1 MSALPSPDPVS
12 PYILLGMT
20 ATTGIVDAVSLLA
33 LGHVFTANMTGNVV
47 FLGFALAGAQGFS
60 IPRSST
66 ALIAFLLGAA
76 AGGRMATRMTSRPL
90 HYWTCGAFCIDGFLL
105 IGAGLAS
112 LALRSSPAVEDYIP
126 LLGVIGLT
134 ALAMGFR
141 NATTRKLGVPDLT
154 TTVLTLTI
162 TGLAADSSLAGGTNP
177 RWRRRVASVLL
188 MFGGAAVG
196 GVILKRSVA
205 AALCLCGIASVA
217 CALAAFERFPHPRG
231 GDSRSVPPAPESSR
245 T

>member
-12 PYILLGMT
+12 SYILLGMT

-33 LGHVFTANMTGNVV
+33 LGHVFTANMTGNVL
-47 FLGFALAGAQGFS
+47 F
-60 IPRSST
+60 
-66 ALIAFLLGAA
+66 
-76 AGGRMATRMTSRPL
+76 
-90 HYWTCGAFCIDGFLL
+90 
-105 IGAGLAS
+105 
-112 LALRSSPAVEDYIP
+112 
-126 LLGVIGLT
+126 LGVIGLT

-141 NATTRKLGVPDLT
+141 NATAPKLGLPDLT

-177 RWRRRVASVLL
+177 RRRRRVASVLL
-188 MFGGAAVG
+188 MFAGAAVG

-231 GDSRSVPPAPESSR
+231 DDSRSVPPASESSKI
-245 T
+245 

>member
-12 PYILLGMT
+12 SYILLGMT

-33 LGHVFTANMTGNVV
+33 LGHVFTANMTGNVL
-47 FLGFALAGAQGFS
+47 F
-60 IPRSST
+60 
-66 ALIAFLLGAA
+66 
-76 AGGRMATRMTSRPL
+76 
-90 HYWTCGAFCIDGFLL
+90 
-105 IGAGLAS
+105 
-112 LALRSSPAVEDYIP
+112 
-126 LLGVIGLT
+126 LGVIGLT

-141 NATTRKLGVPDLT
+141 NATAPKLGLPDLT

-188 MFGGAAVG
+188 MFAGAAVG

-231 GDSRSVPPAPESSR
+231 EDSRIVPPASESSKI
-245 T
+245 

>member
-1 MSALPSPDPVS
+1 MSALPSPEPVS

-60 IPRSST
+60 IPRSSM

-76 AGGRMATRMTSRPL
+76 AGGRLATRMTSRPL
-90 HYWTCGAFCIDGFLL
+90 HYWTSGAFCIDGFLL
-105 IGAGLAS
+105 IGAGLVS
-112 LALRSSPAVEDYIP
+112 LALRSPADQDSIS

-162 TGLAADSSLAGGTNP
+162 TGLAADSSLAGGNNP
-177 RWRRRVASVLL
+177 RWRRRVASILL
-188 MFGGAAVG
+188 MFVGAAVG

-217 CALAAFERFPHPRG
+217 CALAVFERFPHSRG
-231 GDSRSVPPAPESSR
+231 GDSRSVPPAPESSKI
-245 T
+245 